1 MNMRLV
7 WSSMV
12 FLALV
17 ALAAPSQAAS
27 PMSGSGLSAPPSGD
41 LVVPVAR
48 GGGAAPHSPAWT
60 ACHHI
65 RNRHQRHLCEQQH
78 MHG

>member
-1 MNMRLV
+1 MNTRFV
-7 WSSMV
+7 WSNMIV
-12 FLALV
+12 LALV
-17 ALAAPSQAAS
+17 VLAAPSQAAS
-27 PMSGSGLSAPPSGD
+27 PTSGSGLLATSPGD
-41 LVVPVAR
+41 LVIPVAR